1 MIAKLPVN
9 KKLRQLATEELR
21 VAILEGKIAPGT
33 RLVERILAEEMG
45 ISRTPV
51 HDALNGLVAENLV
64 KKLPNNGFIVAQIE
78 KKDIIELYTIRL
90 RLEPLAV
97 EWAMPHISPSII
109 KKLKKNIERMEKCL
123 SKSDVACIKEMNI
136 HFHQTL
142 LAAAQSH
149 VLASFVE
156 QAQSN
161 SRLFRIRS
169 LSAPGRTTQVIAE
182 HKTIVEA
189 LEKADVTAAV
199 ESMTEHLT
207 NALNW
212 RLHLLESYSEGEV
225 ANEDMNL

>member
-1 MIAKLPVN
+1 MIEKLPVN

-21 VAILEGKIAPGT
+21 TAILEGKIAPGT

-51 HDALNGLVAENLV
+51 HDALNRLVTENLV
-64 KKLPNNGFIVAQIE
+64 KKLPNNGFAVAQVE
-78 KKDIIELYTIRL
+78 RKDIIELYTIRL

-97 EWAMPHISPSII
+97 EWAMPNISPFII
-109 KKLKKNIERMEKCL
+109 KKLKKNIERTEKCL

-136 HFHQTL
+136 QFHQIL
-142 LAAAQSH
+142 LSAAQSH
-149 VLASFVE
+149 VLASFIE
-156 QAQSN
+156 QAQIN

-169 LSAPGRTTQVIAE
+169 LSAPDRTAQVIVE

-189 LEKADVTAAV
+189 LEKADVTTAV
-199 ESMTEHLT
+199 ESMTKHLT

-212 RLHLLESYSEGEV
+212 RLLLLESYGEGEV
-225 ANEDMNL
+225 VNEDA